1 MSNRKY
7 FWTPAVAGLSIV
19 ALGALAILA
28 AGCGGGAKEETPAFE
43 EKSATTAT
51 ATTTT
56 TTVAAGAPAAPAVA
70 AGGATITGKVS
81 LAGNAPAMEKLKMDA
96 DNYCKTMHT
105 TPVESQEVV
114 ANNGGLQWAM
124 VFVKSG
130 VPAGTKYPVPSDPVT
145 LDQQG
150 CMYSPHVFGVRAG
163 QKVKIV
169 NSDSTLHNIHPL
181 PAVNAQF
188 NIGMPIKGMTQE
200 KVFDKAELPP
210 FHIKCDVHKWM
221 SSYCGVFDH
230 PFFAVTDKDG
240 NYKITG
246 LPPGT
251 YVIESWQ
258 EKFGPQ
264 DQNVTVTGSEA
275 KTADFSYKA
284 S

>member
-1 MSNRKY
+1 MKFNSRLL
-7 FWTPAVAGLSIV
+7 WLA
-19 ALGALAILA
+19 ALALPIA
-28 AGCGGGAKEETPAFE
+28 VVCGGGSKEEAPSFDAGNAPA
-43 EKSATTAT
+43 ATGTA

-56 TTVAAGAPAAPAVA
+56 TTTTSSAAAPAVA
-70 AGGATITGKVS
+70 TGGATVTGKVT
-81 LAGNAPAMEKLKMDA
+81 LAGNPPAMENMKMDA
-96 DNYCKTMHT
+96 DNYCKTNHP
-105 TPVESQEVV
+105 TPVKSQEVV
-114 ANNGGLQWAM
+114 VNNGGVQWAL
-124 VFVKSG
+124 VYVKSG
-130 VPAGTKYPVPSDPVT
+130 LPAGNTYPVPAEPVM

-150 CMYSPHVFGVRAG
+150 CMYTPHVFGVRAG

-200 KVFDKAELPP
+200 KVFDKPELPP

-221 SSYCGVFDH
+221 SSYCGVFAH
-230 PFFAVTDKDG
+230 PFFAVTDADG
-240 NYKITG
+240 NYKLTG
-246 LPPGT
+246 LPAGT

-264 DQNVTVTGSEA
+264 DQTVTVTGSDA

>member
-1 MSNRKY
+1 MKLNSRL
-7 FWTPAVAGLSIV
+7 WWLATLALPIAV
-19 ALGALAILA
+19 
-28 AGCGGGAKEETPAFE
+28 GCGGGSKEE
-43 EKSATTAT
+43 
-51 ATTTT
+51 
-56 TTVAAGAPAAPAVA
+56 AP
-70 AGGATITGKVS
+70 S
-81 LAGNAPAMEKLKMDA
+81 FDAGNAPAATGTATTAAAQTGTAAAPAAATPAGGATVSGKVTLAGNPPAMENLKMDA
-96 DNYCKTMHT
+96 DNYCKTNHPT
-105 TPVESQEVV
+105 AVKSQEVV
-114 ANNGGLQWAM
+114 VNNGGVQWAL

-130 VPAGTKYPVPSDPVT
+130 LPASATYPVPSDPVT

-150 CMYSPHVFGVRAG
+150 CMYTPHVFGVRAG

-200 KVFDKAELPP
+200 KVFDKPELPP

-221 SSYCGVFDH
+221 SSYCGVFAH
-230 PFFAVTDKDG
+230 PFFAVTDADG
-240 NYKITG
+240 NYKLTG
-246 LPPGT
+246 LPAGT

-264 DQNVTVTGSEA
+264 DQTVTVSGSDT

>member
-1 MSNRKY
+1 MKLNSRL
-7 FWTPAVAGLSIV
+7 WWLA
-19 ALGALAILA
+19 ALALPIA
-28 AGCGGGAKEETPAFE
+28 VGCGGGSKEEAPSFDAGNAP
-43 EKSATTAT
+43 ATTGT
-51 ATTTT
+51 AAP
-56 TTVAAGAPAAPAVA
+56 AAAPGAAPAAAPAVA
-70 AGGATITGKVS
+70 AGGATVSGKVT
-81 LAGNAPAMEKLKMDA
+81 LAGNPPAMENMKMDA
-96 DNYCKTMHT
+96 DNYCKTNHPA
-105 TPVESQEVV
+105 PVKSQEVV
-114 ANNGGLQWAM
+114 VNNGGVQWAL
-124 VFVKSG
+124 VYVKSG
-130 VPAGTKYPVPSDPVT
+130 LPAGNSYAVPAEPVT

-150 CMYSPHVFGVRAG
+150 CMYTPHVFGVRAG

-169 NSDSTLHNIHPL
+169 NSDATLHNIHPL

-221 SSYCGVFDH
+221 SSYCGVFAH
-230 PFFAVTDKDG
+230 PFFAVTDADG
-240 NYKITG
+240 NYKLTG

-264 DQNVTVTGSEA
+264 DQTVTVTGSDA

>member
-1 MSNRKY
+1 MSNRNY
-7 FWTPAVAGLSIV
+7 FWLAALAALPIV
-19 ALGALAILA
+19 AV
-28 AGCGGGAKEETPAFE
+28 GCGGGGKEETPAFE
-43 EKSATTAT
+43 EKSASTAT
-51 ATTTT
+51 AAPG
-56 TTVAAGAPAAPAVA
+56 AAAPAATAAAAPAAA
-70 AGGATITGKVS
+70 AGGATISGKVS
-81 LAGNAPAMEKLKMDA
+81 LAGTAPAMEKLKMDA

-114 ANNGGLQWAM
+114 ANNGALQWVM

-130 VPAGTKYPVPSDPVT
+130 VPAGTKYPVPSEAVT

-188 NIGMPIKGMTQE
+188 NIGMPLKGMTQE

-210 FHIKCDVHKWM
+210 FHIKCDVHKCM

-251 YVIESWQ
+251 YVIEAWQ
-258 EKFGPQ
+258 EKYGPQ
-264 DQNVTVTGSEA
+264 DQNVTVTGAEA

>member
-7 FWTPAVAGLSIV
+7 FWLA
-19 ALGALAILA
+19 ALAAVPIVA

-43 EKSATTAT
+43 EKSAS
-51 ATTTT
+51 TTTT
-56 TTVAAGAPAAPAVA
+56 TTTAVAPGAPATSAAAPAVA
-70 AGGATITGKVS
+70 AGGATISGKIT
-81 LAGNAPAMEKLKMDA
+81 LAGTAPAMEKLKMDA
-96 DNYCKTMHT
+96 DPYCKTMHT
-105 TPVESQEVV
+105 TSVQSQEVV
-114 ANNGGLQWAM
+114 ANNGALQWVM
-124 VFVKSG
+124 IYVKSG
-130 VPAGTKYPVPSDPVT
+130 LPAGNKYAVPGEPVT
-145 LDQQG
+145 LDQKG
-150 CMYSPHVFGVRAG
+150 CMYTPHVFGVRAG

-169 NSDSTLHNIHPL
+169 NSDATLHNIHPL

-188 NIGMPIKGMTQE
+188 NIGMPLQGMSQE
-200 KVFDKAELPP
+200 KAFDKAELPP

-258 EKFGPQ
+258 EKYGPQ
-264 DQNVTVTGSEA
+264 DQNVTVTGTEA

>member
-1 MSNRKY
+1 MSNRKS
-7 FWTPAVAGLSIV
+7 FWLAAVAALPIV
-19 ALGALAILA
+19 AI
-28 AGCGGGAKEETPAFE
+28 GCGGGAKEETPAFE
-43 EKSATTAT
+43 EKSASTSTAAPAAAT
-51 ATTTT
+51 A
-56 TTVAAGAPAAPAVA
+56 AAAAPAVA
-70 AGGATITGKVS
+70 AGGATISGKVS
-81 LAGNAPAMEKLKMDA
+81 LAGTAPAMEKLKMDA
-96 DNYCKTMHT
+96 DNYCKTMHPT
-105 TPVESQEVV
+105 AVESQEVV
-114 ANNGGLQWAM
+114 ANNGALQWVM
-124 VFVKSG
+124 IYVKSG
-130 VPAGTKYPVPSDPVT
+130 LPAGNKYPVPADAVT

-150 CMYSPHVFGVRAG
+150 CMYTPHVFGVRAG

-181 PAVNAQF
+181 PAVNTQF
-188 NIGMPIKGMTQE
+188 NIGMPLKGMTQE

-251 YVIESWQ
+251 YVIEAWQ
-258 EKFGPQ
+258 EKLGPQ
-264 DQNVTVTGSEA
+264 DQNVTVTGSET

>member
-7 FWTPAVAGLSIV
+7 FWLAAVA
-19 ALGALAILA
+19 ALPILA

-43 EKSATTAT
+43 EKSATTASTST
-51 ATTTT
+51 AAPG
-56 TTVAAGAPAAPAVA
+56 AAAPAATAAAAAP
-70 AGGATITGKVS
+70 AGGATISGKVS
-81 LAGNAPAMEKLKMDA
+81 LAGTAPAMEKLKMDA
-96 DNYCKTMHT
+96 DNYCKTMHP
-105 TPVESQEVV
+105 TPVQSQEVV
-114 ANNGGLQWAM
+114 DNNGGLEWVM
-124 VFVKSG
+124 VYVKSG

-145 LDQQG
+145 LDQEG

-200 KVFDKAELPP
+200 KVFDKPELPP

-221 SSYCGVFDH
+221 SAYCGVFDH

-240 NYKITG
+240 NFKITG
-246 LPPGT
+246 LPAGT
-251 YVIESWQ
+251 YVIEAWQ
-258 EKFGPQ
+258 EKYGPQ
-264 DQNVTVTGSEA
+264 DQNVTITGTET